1 MIYRLVTFGEDV
13 ALTLTEAESDSH
25 KFAMRKLKAWADANG
40 YQLARSPDDTEAN
53 CVAQTIH
60 FE

>member
-1 MIYRLVTFGEDV
+1 
-13 ALTLTEAESDSH
+13 LTLTEAESESH

>member
-1 MIYRLVTFGEDV
+1 MIYRLVTFGEEV
-13 ALTLTEAESDSH
+13 VLTLTETESDSH
-25 KFAMRKLKAWADANG
+25 KFAMQKLKAWADVNG
-40 YQLARSPDDTEAN
+40 YRLARSPGDSEAN